1 MKFLIDNIITQRD
14 LKVTKQQIGI
24 ADHADPLT
32 DCKVCHLGHY
42 LFIHVAGKISIKG
55 LAAKMTGIGHAARFP
70 IDRRTPSPGGNGQ
83 WPPEEVS
90 QVLGKDL

>member
-24 ADHADPLT
+24 ADHRRSLT
-32 DCKVCHLGHY
+32 DCKVGHLVDDRI
-42 LFIHVAGKISIKG
+42 IHMAGEISIKG
-55 LAAKMTGIGHAARFP
+55 MAAEMTGICHAARFL
-70 IDRRTPSPGGNGQ
+70 IHRRTPGPGGNGQ